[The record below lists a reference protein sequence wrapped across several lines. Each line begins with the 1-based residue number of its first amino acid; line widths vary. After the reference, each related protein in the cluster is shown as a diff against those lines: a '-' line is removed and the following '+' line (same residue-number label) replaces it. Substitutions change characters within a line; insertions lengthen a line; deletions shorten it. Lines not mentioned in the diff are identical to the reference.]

1 MVRPPRIEHA
11 GGVFHV
17 VVRGNERALVFR
29 DDRDRERLLE
39 ILNEVAERYR
49 WRVLAYCL
57 MGNHFHL
64 LVMTLQPTLARKMR
78 QLNGVCA
85 RGSTGVTVG
94 WGICSRGATRRC
106 RCRPTRICVARCA
119 I

>member
-11 GGVFHV
+11 GGVVHV

-64 LVMTLQPTLARKMR
+64 LVMTLQPTLARGMR
-78 QLNGVCA
+78 QLNGVYA
-85 RGSTGVTVG
+85 Q
-94 WGICSRGATRRC
+94 C

>member
-17 VVRGNERALVFR
+17 VARGNERAIVFR
-29 DDRDRERLLE
+29 DDRDRERFLE
-39 ILNEVAERYR
+39 TFSKVAVRYR

-64 LVMTLQPTLARKMR
+64 LVMTLNASPRR
-78 QLNGVCA
+78 
-85 RGSTGVTVG
+85 
-94 WGICSRGATRRC
+94 RGATD
-106 RCRPTRICVARCA
+106 PYAA
-119 I
+119 ES